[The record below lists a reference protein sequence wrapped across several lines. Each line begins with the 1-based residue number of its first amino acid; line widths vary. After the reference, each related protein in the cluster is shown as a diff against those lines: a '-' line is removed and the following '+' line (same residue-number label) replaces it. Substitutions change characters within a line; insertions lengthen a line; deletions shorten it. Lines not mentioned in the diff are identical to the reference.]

1 MSAYKQKEIL
11 LLVGVFL
18 ISISGLVYELL
29 NSTLSSYLL
38 GDAIYYFSLVIGL
51 FMSSMGLGA
60 YLSRFFEN
68 NIEESFVKLQITIAL
83 IGGFSAFILF
93 YAFAFILNYE
103 AFLYLITVSLG
114 VLIGLEI
121 PLVIRILKNSFSL
134 KVNIS
139 NIFTVDYIGALVA
152 SLLFPLVLVPHLG
165 LMQSSF
171 LFGLVNLFVA
181 ILSWYIFR
189 KTLKKS
195 LLIYIFIVLIAL
207 VFGIFK
213 SRALTSFIDNKL
225 YLDSVIYSK
234 ATPYQKLVISSS
246 QDRVKFFINGAIQF
260 DSFDE
265 YRYHE
270 SLIHPVM
277 SATRVHKNILVIG
290 GGDGLAV
297 REILKYPD
305 VKSITLVDLDPA
317 VTTLFKS
324 NKRLTKLNTNSLS
337 SPKVTIVN
345 QDAWKFLEHSK
356 DIYDVV
362 IIDLPDPNSISL
374 SRLYT
379 KSFYNLIKTHL
390 AQGGAMVTQAT
401 SPLYTRE
408 AFYSILKTASNTF
421 KYAKPYHVYV
431 PSFGEWG
438 FVMGAKMPIKFSN
451 KLPKDLKYLNQKSFK
466 NLFEFSNDI
475 SKIEVEPNML
485 STHKLLKYYNSGWEK
500 WYE

>member
-1 MSAYKQKEIL
+1 MNSYKQKEIL
-11 LLVGVFL
+11 LLLGTFL
-18 ISISGLVYELL
+18 ISISGLIYELL

-38 GDAIYYFSLVIGL
+38 GDAVYYFSLVIGL
-51 FMSSMGLGA
+51 FMSSMGIGA
-60 YLSRFFEN
+60 YISRFFEK
-68 NIEESFVKLQITIAL
+68 NIEEVFIKLQITIAL

-103 AFLYLITVSLG
+103 SFLYLVTISLG

-121 PLVIRILKNSFSL
+121 PLIIRILKNSFSL
-134 KVNIS
+134 KINIS

-181 ILSWYIFR
+181 LLAWYLFRKRVKKRVIVYIF
-189 KTLKKS
+189 
-195 LLIYIFIVLIAL
+195 L
-207 VFGIFK
+207 VFIMLVLGILK

-234 ATPYQKLVISSS
+234 STPYQKLVISGSK
-246 QDRVKFFINGAIQF
+246 DRIKFFINGAIQF

-270 SLIHPVM
+270 SLVHPVM
-277 SATRVHKNILVIG
+277 DSVKVHKNILVIG

-305 VKSITLVDLDPA
+305 VKRITLVDLDPA
-317 VTTLFKS
+317 VTSLFKS
-324 NKRLTKLNTNSLS
+324 NKRLTKLNLNSLNN
-337 SPKVTIVN
+337 PKVNIINT
-345 QDAWKFLEHSK
+345 DAWKFLEHSK

-379 KSFYNLIKTHL
+379 KSFYNLIKNHL
-390 AQGGAMVTQAT
+390 AKGGAMVTQAT

-408 AFYSILKTASNTF
+408 AFYSILKTINSTF

-438 FVMGAKMPIKFSN
+438 FVMGTNMPIRFSN
-451 KLPKDLKYLNQKSFK
+451 KLPNNLKYLNQKSFK
-466 NLFEFSNDI
+466 NLFEFGKDI
-475 SKIEVEPNML
+475 SKVDVEPNML
-485 STHKLLKYYNSGWEK
+485 STHELLNYYNSGWEK